1 MKPKTLNYMSGYVP
15 RFIDHELDLLLPE
28 LRAVVLD
35 GPKGVGKTRTA
46 LERCVTVRELDDTA
60 VAEVVRASPDLIA
73 SDPPPVLLDE
83 WQQVP
88 EVWNKVRR
96 LVDDPTFSGSFI
108 LTGSAPTGSTHS
120 GAARIAT
127 LRMRPLCLA
136 ERLGD
141 PTPVSL
147 AELLEGRA
155 GTWSG
160 SSSMTLEDYVDE
172 IIMSGFPGLRGL
184 GARAH
189 TTQLKGYLERIAT
202 HDLVEHGHAV
212 RRPETVM
219 RWLRAYAASV
229 ATTTS
234 WSKVR
239 EAAATQEDPAPAKTT
254 TMRYSEHLTNLRI
267 LDPLA
272 PWSPSFNHL
281 SRLSQVPKHHL
292 ADPALAVRLL
302 SVSKNSLL
310 AGVRGSTRQVRDG
323 ALLGQLFESLV
334 ALTVR
339 VAAQAA
345 GAETFHLRT
354 HGGDHEVD
362 FVIETPEGI
371 LAIEVKLGS
380 TTEPSNFKHLYWL
393 RDLIGDRF
401 LDGLVV
407 TTGQTAFRDPK
418 SGFGV
423 VPLALLGR

>member
-1 MKPKTLNYMSGYVP
+1 MAATHNYMGGYVP

-60 VAEVVRASPDLIA
+60 VAEVIRAAPDLIA
-73 SDPPPVLLDE
+73 NDPPPVLLDE
-83 WQQVP
+83 WKHVP
-88 EVWNKVRR
+88 EVWSRVRK
-96 LVDDPTFSGSFI
+96 LVDDPAFRGSFI

-136 ERLGD
+136 ERLED
-141 PTPVSL
+141 PTSVSL
-147 AELLEGRA
+147 AQLLEGTA
-155 GTWSG
+155 GELSG
-160 SSSMTLEDYVDE
+160 SSTMRLEDYVDE
-172 IIMSGFPGLRGL
+172 ILMSGFPGLRGL
-184 GARAH
+184 SDRARTA
-189 TTQLKGYLERIAT
+189 QLNGYLERIAT
-202 HDLVEHGHAV
+202 HDLAEVGPSV
-212 RRPETVM
+212 RRPQTVL

-229 ATTTS
+229 ATTTA
-234 WSKVR
+234 WTRIR
-239 EAAATQEDPAPAKTT
+239 EAAATPDDPAPAKTT
-254 TMRYSEHLTNLRI
+254 TMHYLEHLTTLRI
-267 LDPLA
+267 LDPLE
-272 PWSPSFNHL
+272 PWSPSLNHL
-281 SRLSQVPKHHL
+281 SRLSQSPKHHL

-302 SVSKNSLL
+302 NVSKGNLL
-310 AGVRGSTRQVRDG
+310 AGVRGPIPTVRDG

-354 HGGDHEVD
+354 HSGDHEVD
-362 FVIETPEGI
+362 FVVESPEGI
-371 LAIEVKLGS
+371 LAVEVKLGS
-380 TTEPSNFKHLYWL
+380 TTEPADFKHLYWL
-393 RDLIGDRF
+393 RERVRDRF

-407 TTGQTAFRDPK
+407 TTGQAAYRDPK
-418 SGFGV
+418 SGFAV